1 MQIPKVVE
9 SVALNQTIIR
19 AFFCHFSDILWRC
32 DRVLTKVEAANMS
45 LFAHIEELSEKHQF
59 IHRQIE
65 LEMSRPLVD
74 SLKVSELKRRKL
86 RLKEKIEKL
95 KNERQVA

>member
-1 MQIPKVVE
+1 
-9 SVALNQTIIR
+9 
-19 AFFCHFSDILWRC
+19 
-32 DRVLTKVEAANMS
+32 MS
-45 LFAHIEELSEKHQF
+45 LFAHIEELSEKHQA

-65 LEMSRPLVD
+65 TEMSRPLVD

-95 KNERQVA
+95 KSERNVA

>member
-1 MQIPKVVE
+1 
-9 SVALNQTIIR
+9 
-19 AFFCHFSDILWRC
+19 
-32 DRVLTKVEAANMS
+32 MS
-45 LFAHIEELSEKHQF
+45 LLAHIEELSEKHQA

-65 LEMSRPLVD
+65 QEMSRPLVD

-95 KNERQVA
+95 KSVPNVA

>member
-1 MQIPKVVE
+1 M
-9 SVALNQTIIR
+9 
-19 AFFCHFSDILWRC
+19 
-32 DRVLTKVEAANMS
+32 EAARMS
-45 LFAHIEELSEKHQF
+45 LLAHIEELSEKHQA

-65 LEMSRPLVD
+65 QEMCRPLVD

-95 KNERQVA
+95 KSERSVA

>member
-1 MQIPKVVE
+1 
-9 SVALNQTIIR
+9 
-19 AFFCHFSDILWRC
+19 
-32 DRVLTKVEAANMS
+32 MS
-45 LFAHIEELSEKHQF
+45 LLAHIEELSEKHQA

-65 LEMSRPLVD
+65 QEMGRPLVD

-95 KNERQVA
+95 KSEKSVA

>member
-1 MQIPKVVE
+1 
-9 SVALNQTIIR
+9 
-19 AFFCHFSDILWRC
+19 
-32 DRVLTKVEAANMS
+32 MS
-45 LFAHIEELSEKHQF
+45 LFAHIEELTEKHQA

-95 KNERQVA
+95 KTERDVA

>member
-1 MQIPKVVE
+1 
-9 SVALNQTIIR
+9 
-19 AFFCHFSDILWRC
+19 
-32 DRVLTKVEAANMS
+32 MS
-45 LFAHIEELSEKHQF
+45 LFAHIEELSEKHQA

-74 SLKVSELKRRKL
+74 SIKVSELKRRKL

-95 KNERQVA
+95 KSERHVA

>member
-1 MQIPKVVE
+1 
-9 SVALNQTIIR
+9 
-19 AFFCHFSDILWRC
+19 
-32 DRVLTKVEAANMS
+32 MS
-45 LFAHIEELSEKHQF
+45 LLAHIEELSEKHKS

-65 LEMSRPLVD
+65 SEMSRPLVD

-95 KNERQVA
+95 RSEQNVAMSGSHSA

>member
-1 MQIPKVVE
+1 
-9 SVALNQTIIR
+9 
-19 AFFCHFSDILWRC
+19 
-32 DRVLTKVEAANMS
+32 MS
-45 LFAHIEELSEKHQF
+45 LFAHIEELSEKHQS

-65 LEMSRPLVD
+65 QELSRPLVD

-95 KNERQVA
+95 RAERNVA

>member
-1 MQIPKVVE
+1 
-9 SVALNQTIIR
+9 
-19 AFFCHFSDILWRC
+19 
-32 DRVLTKVEAANMS
+32 MS
-45 LFAHIEELSEKHQF
+45 LFAHIEELTEKHHA

-95 KNERQVA
+95 KSERDVA

>member
-1 MQIPKVVE
+1 
-9 SVALNQTIIR
+9 
-19 AFFCHFSDILWRC
+19 
-32 DRVLTKVEAANMS
+32 MS
-45 LFAHIEELSEKHQF
+45 LLAHIEELSEKHQA

-65 LEMSRPLVD
+65 QEMSRPLVD

-95 KNERQVA
+95 KSDRSVA